1 MIVVEVGAAFTVCV
15 TGEDALLL
23 KEASPA

>member
-1 MIVVEVGAAFTVCV
+1 VIVVEVGAGFTVCV
-15 TGEDALLL
+15 TAEDTLLL